1 MGDCSSCRRRH
12 WVLMTCSE
20 PKSPLSDRPV
30 TTPDWCNYYE
40 PRGLGTSPS
49 AGQPAPACASP
60 ETNHNA

>member
-40 PRGLGTSPS
+40 PL
-49 AGQPAPACASP
+49 AQAPRNRDSLESLLKEHREA
-60 ETNHNA
+60 

>member
-40 PRGLGTSPS
+40 PL
-49 AGQPAPACASP
+49 AQAPRP
-60 ETNHNA
+60 TITLD